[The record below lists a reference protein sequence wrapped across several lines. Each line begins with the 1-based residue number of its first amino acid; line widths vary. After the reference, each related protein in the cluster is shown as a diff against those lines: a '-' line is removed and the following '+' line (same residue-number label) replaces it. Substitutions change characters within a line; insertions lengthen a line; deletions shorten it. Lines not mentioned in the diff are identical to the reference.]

1 MFIKCGFTLVVLFVF
16 LCECNSQLN
25 VDIINGELY
34 DILKYDAI
42 NNEFNIKKNQFNY
55 SINDGFIIDFG
66 KMKVPTQFSFSYL
79 IDNYNE
85 SQYFEGCDIRL
96 TSITKDELKN
106 NNYKTGI
113 ENDVIF
119 FRIRHPDKIN
129 FNDLPIYIDH
139 NNSNFNMNGIYN
151 DIDIYLNWEKKKA
164 HMFLNNRGRWNVASS
179 NHTDAVPNKIT
190 ADFYHE
196 NIRNASKVSKVL
208 IYNFSPKSQC
218 KIKNVKLCN
227 DFCSTVYRKTYF
239 SYMSSK
245 YIKNKIYK
253 ILLIFIIL

>member
-85 SQYFEGCDIRL
+85 SEFFEGCDIRL
-96 TSITKDELKN
+96 TSITKDELKD

-129 FNDLPIYIDH
+129 FNDVANL
-139 NNSNFNMNGIYN
+139 GI
-151 DIDIYLNWEKKKA
+151 
-164 HMFLNNRGRWNVASS
+164 G
-179 NHTDAVPNKIT
+179 HT
-190 ADFYHE
+190 
-196 NIRNASKVSKVL
+196 R
-208 IYNFSPKSQC
+208 
-218 KIKNVKLCN
+218 
-227 DFCSTVYRKTYF
+227 
-239 SYMSSK
+239 
-245 YIKNKIYK
+245 
-253 ILLIFIIL
+253 

>member
-1 MFIKCGFTLVVLFVF
+1 MFIKCKFILALSFIF
-16 LCECNSQLN
+16 FFKFYSQLN
-25 VDIINGELY
+25 VDIINQELY
-34 DILKYDAI
+34 DILNYDDI

-66 KMKVPTQFSFSYL
+66 KMKEPSQLSFSYL
-79 IDNYNE
+79 IDNHNNTE
-85 SQYFEGCDIRL
+85 YFEGCDIRL
-96 TSITKDELKN
+96 TAITKDELKE

-139 NNSNFNMNGIYN
+139 NHSNFNMNGIYN
-151 DIDIYLNWEKKKA
+151 NIDIYINWEKKKA
-164 HMFLNNRGRWNVASS
+164 HLFLNNRGRWNIASS
-179 NHTDAVPNKIT
+179 DHTDDVPNKIT

-196 NIRNASKVSKVL
+196 NIPDPTKVTKVL
-208 IYNFSPKSQC
+208 IYNFSPNSQC
-218 KIKNVKLCN
+218 KIKNIKLCH
-227 DFCSTVYRKTYF
+227 DFCSVVYRKTYI

-245 YIKNKIYK
+245 HIVNKIYK